1 MQYTI
6 CEVEASLWWADL
18 SLAHPGSP
26 MSVVPRSVVF
36 PVLAEGAEVEE
47 ASSFLGVMA
56 AGKTGI
62 GGAETW

>member
-47 ASSFLGVMA
+47 ASSFLGVVA
-56 AGKTGI
+56 V
-62 GGAETW
+62 EESDV